1 MDRETA
7 VARKWVEDSEIAI
20 RHEQEDKRQ
29 AENAELTIRKPKNP
43 FQKILNTLGDSVS
56 NYEGSDNEQDG
67 ENKEE
72 PKVDTQLGKM
82 SKDDESGFVKNKLC

>member
-1 MDRETA
+1 
-7 VARKWVEDSEIAI
+7 
-20 RHEQEDKRQ
+20 
-29 AENAELTIRKPKNP
+29 
-43 FQKILNTLGDSVS
+43 VS